1 MKSNLLHRYKL
12 EKKIAKL
19 EKLVLERSVGRGGGP
34 SKAYQIWDYLMNNG
48 PKSVSDLKSALPK
61 DITNFINFY
70 ADNNLLNKDGDMI
83 SANANYKWDDVGII
97 PRTAQQEMIN
107 SLRDGGIPDTTDI
120 SEEPPT
126 RSARAPRQRAVKQNL
141 FSRKFD
147 EVKAAVDAG
156 QDVNQTNDKGQTPLL
171 FTANSKAGNNSDIIE
186 YLLTH
191 GANLNSEFKGLN
203 AFDLVCKNSNIDA
216 MKVILANDTQNV
228 INNPSSNIKWYY
240 KDVPDNMDIILLAAS
255 KEKAEFD
262 RYLHNFYYIAYAR
275 KIISK
280 EQYEQIIDTVLDNC
294 KYDDCSTDTIEF
306 EVSHE
311 ILNTIKK
318 IADKAKILV
327 NLKWAVNDDISPRI
341 ARQLLELCSKVV
353 EGKLS
358 IRWGV
363 LDFIETCRTLC
374 RKVKDQSFM
383 GNLLNPAFLSNLS
396 GSDIRSLFG
405 GAVENNDVNTLSK
418 LVAAKVKLNANTV
431 CDNSDLQDSSAEIT
445 RLATRLI
452 DRDTQLNKWAISDVA
467 ECENEYLIS
476 YVIDMGYG
484 EDLLAW
490 CIANR
495 HTDNEFA
502 VIKILKENG
511 FEVPDDDDSRRNI
524 VAGAE
529 NRRYS
534 KSMTNKIIS
543 AIENDEWSRELET
556 FVTNHPEILLD
567 NSIAKAIEDNGTAT
581 SRQLRRRAERVPKD
595 QDIYDL

>member
-311 ILNTIKK
+311 ILNTIEK

>member
-1 MKSNLLHRYKL
+1 
-12 EKKIAKL
+12 
-19 EKLVLERSVGRGGGP
+19 
-34 SKAYQIWDYLMNNG
+34 
-48 PKSVSDLKSALPK
+48 
-61 DITNFINFY
+61 
-70 ADNNLLNKDGDMI
+70 
-83 SANANYKWDDVGII
+83 
-97 PRTAQQEMIN
+97 
-107 SLRDGGIPDTTDI
+107 
-120 SEEPPT
+120 
-126 RSARAPRQRAVKQNL
+126 
-141 FSRKFD
+141 
-147 EVKAAVDAG
+147 
-156 QDVNQTNDKGQTPLL
+156 
-171 FTANSKAGNNSDIIE
+171 
-186 YLLTH
+186 
-191 GANLNSEFKGLN
+191 
-203 AFDLVCKNSNIDA
+203 
-216 MKVILANDTQNV
+216 
-228 INNPSSNIKWYY
+228 
-240 KDVPDNMDIILLAAS
+240 MDIILLAAS